1 MAGVGVVYN
10 PPHMTESIN
19 VTIAMPLDDALV
31 ELARNVSPR
40 VSLTHL
46 SRSQRFVYRDGRA
59 LWGGY
64 REPPAPEDES
74 EEEARQSLYGV
85 LGATEVLLSNQV
97 LPDDIVA
104 RAGAL
109 RWLQLTSAGVDSL
122 ANHEVV
128 RAPSVMVTTASGIHA
143 AAISEYVV
151 GAMIS
156 FAKNFTKSLR
166 AQDERAWQPYWPQE
180 LEDATVGI
188 IGLGAIGGR
197 TAEVCRAMRMRV
209 LAMRRSCQRRMS
221 GEEAGEAAVDEMFP
235 PADLHALLAES
246 DYVVL
251 ALPLTDESAGL
262 IGEAELAAM
271 KPNAVIVNIA
281 RGRVIDQD
289 ALVRALRNGGIAGA
303 ALDVTTPEPLPS
315 DHELWGLSNVMI
327 TPHISGG
334 TPRYMERA
342 IDLFCDNLRRYVEG
356 EPLRNVVDPA
366 RGY

>member
-1 MAGVGVVYN
+1 
-10 PPHMTESIN
+10 MTDSVN
-19 VTIAMPLDDALV
+19 VTIAMPLDAALV
-31 ELARNVSPR
+31 ELVSSASPR

-46 SRSQRFVYRDGRA
+46 SRAQRFVYRDGRPI
-59 LWGGY
+59 WGGY
-64 REPPAPEDES
+64 QETLAPEDES
-74 EEEARQSLYGV
+74 EDEARQALNAT

-104 RAGAL
+104 RARAL
-109 RWLQLTSAGVDSL
+109 KWLQLTSAGVDSL
-122 ANHEVV
+122 ADHQVV
-128 RAPSVMVTTASGIHA
+128 RAAGVTVTTASGIHA
-143 AAISEYVV
+143 ATISEYVV

-166 AQDERAWQPYWPQE
+166 SQDERTWQPYWPLE

-209 LAMRRSCQRRMS
+209 LAMRRSCDRRMS
-221 GEEAGEAAVDEMFP
+221 GEEAGQPAVSEMFP

-251 ALPLTDESAGL
+251 ALPLTAETAGV
-262 IGEAELAAM
+262 IGEAELAVM

-289 ALVRALRNGGIAGA
+289 ALIQALRQGRIAGA

-315 DHELWGLSNVMI
+315 DHELWGVPNVMI

-342 IDLFCDNLRRYVEG
+342 IGLFCDNLRQYADG
-356 EPLRNVVDPA
+356 EPLRNVVDPS